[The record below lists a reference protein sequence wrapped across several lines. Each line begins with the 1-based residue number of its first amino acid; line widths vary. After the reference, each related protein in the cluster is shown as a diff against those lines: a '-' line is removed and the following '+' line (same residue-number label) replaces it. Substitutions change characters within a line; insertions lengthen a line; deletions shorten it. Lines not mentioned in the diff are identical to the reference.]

1 MLQVDAVPAEQLGEL
16 MGVGR
21 VDHFILRKSW

>member
-1 MLQVDAVPAEQLGEL
+1 VPAEQLVEL